1 MARFLVLLLLALG
14 LAVGSGCAWMGG
26 EDEEEDE
33 GSEDSAEGSDDDD
46 SAEDERVPVRV
57 AALARGPIS
66 QRIVTS
72 STVDSDQRADI
83 LIEVSGTVT
92 TINVEEG
99 DTVSPGQVLA
109 LLKNPQLKGEFDR
122 AESSFERAREEY
134 ESLKALFD
142 KGFVARNEFDT
153 AAHAFDTAR
162 LTFEQ
167 AREAYAAREL
177 KSPIRGTVSMRDLRY
192 GEAVGPPKLAFQ
204 VVDMT
209 RLKVDVNLP
218 EKDLARIKTG
228 QAATIRTE
236 VLEDVVVGGSVL
248 RISPV
253 VDPRSGTV
261 KVTVAVDPGQ
271 QQLRPGMFVN
281 VDIVVDTHLDSVL
294 LPKRA
299 LVYAEGRPYVYVA
312 IDKEGETTAELRAVK
327 LGFTQEDVTELL
339 SGAEAGE
346 QVVTVGQ
353 STLRDGAT
361 IRIHESKP
369 EENAEDSTPL

>member
-1 MARFLVLLLLALG
+1 
-14 LAVGSGCAWMGG
+14 MGG